1 MAIENP
7 ATRKGQAFAEFAV
20 CLAVFSLVLCGLIA
34 FSDCMLSALEIESS
48 LRSEAGRNAF
58 GMTGGDG
65 SYSSK
70 SAQREVPVPAAA
82 GVFGG
87 SSAIVKESVHM
98 PPMKLD

>member
-1 MAIENP
+1 M
-7 ATRKGQAFAEFAV
+7 
-20 CLAVFSLVLCGLIA
+20 CLAAFSLVLCGLIA
-34 FSDCMLSALEIESS
+34 FSDCILAALGIESR

-82 GVFGG
+82 GLFGG
-87 SSAIVKESVHM
+87 SAAVVKESVHM